1 MQTANSAAHSQTHS
15 QGSVLGA
22 ILLISGCCI
31 GAGMLGLPIL
41 SALAGFTPSFI
52 MFLFSWMFMTT
63 TGLLLLEVNLHFR
76 DEVNIVTMA
85 ERTLG
90 FIGKVIAWSGFI
102 FLFYCLMIAYIS
114 GSGELITDIVHSITG
129 LTLPAWIGSIF
140 CSALLTIALY
150 LGTQAV
156 DHLNRFLM
164 AGLIISYIVLV
175 FLAAPHVDMN
185 LLTHTDWSIAV
196 SVVPI
201 MIISF
206 GFHNLVPSLT
216 SYLNYDAKKLRISL
230 IIGSIIPLVVYMVWE
245 YLILGIVPVQ
255 GEGGFQEALH
265 EGYMISQI
273 LKTAL
278 GTSWISQA
286 VQYFAFFALVT
297 SFIGVALSFLDFL
310 SDGLKIKKNPKGK
323 ILLCA
328 LVVIFPLVMSLIYPR
343 LFLEALGYAG
353 GIGAVLL
360 FGILPAL
367 MAWSGRYH
375 KKLWTTRIVPG
386 GHFTLILIII
396 ISCAIIGLQI
406 SQDL

>member
-1 MQTANSAAHSQTHS
+1 MSAANAVTRS

-31 GAGMLGLPIL
+31 GAGMLGLPIV
-41 SALAGFTPSFI
+41 SALAGFTPTFVMFI
-52 MFLFSWMFMTT
+52 LSWLFMTT
-63 TGLLLLEVNLHFR
+63 TSLLLLEVNLHFR
-76 DEVNIVTMA
+76 DEANIVTMA

-90 FIGKVIAWSGFI
+90 LVGKAIAWGGFL

-114 GSGELITDIVHSITG
+114 GSGELITDMVHSLTG
-129 LTLPAWIGSIF
+129 LMLPAWIGSIL
-140 CSALLTIALY
+140 CSALLSIALY
-150 LGTQAV
+150 MGTQAV
-156 DHLNRFLM
+156 DHLNRIFM
-164 AGLIISYIVLV
+164 VGLIAAYIALI
-175 FLAAPHVDMN
+175 FLAAPHVDMG
-185 LLTHTDWSIAV
+185 LLKHTDWSTAIAV
-196 SVVPI
+196 API

-216 SYLNYDAKKLRISL
+216 SYLNYDVKKLRLSL
-230 IIGSIIPLVVYMVWE
+230 IIGSIIPLVVYLIWE
-245 YLILGIVPVQ
+245 YLILGIVPVY
-255 GEGGFQEALH
+255 GEGGFEEALH

-273 LKTAL
+273 LKAAL

-310 SDGLKIKKNPKGK
+310 ADGFKIKKNPRGK

-328 LVVIFPLVMSLIYPR
+328 LVIIFPLIMSLIYPR

-367 MAWSGRYH
+367 MAWSGRYQ

-386 GHFTLILIII
+386 GYVTLILIII
-396 ISCAIIGLQI
+396 ISCSIIGLQI
-406 SQDL
+406 SQDF